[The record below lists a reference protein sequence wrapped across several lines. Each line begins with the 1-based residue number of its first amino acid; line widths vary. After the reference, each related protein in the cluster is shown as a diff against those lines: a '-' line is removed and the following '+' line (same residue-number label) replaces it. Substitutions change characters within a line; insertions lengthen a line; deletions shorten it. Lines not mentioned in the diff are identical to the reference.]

1 MTKKAGRAADPSMR
15 LKREKKKNEFSRR
28 FERSKRETHRQFNPV
43 IPEAG
48 SGTW

>member
-1 MTKKAGRAADPSMR
+1 MR

-28 FERSKRETHRQFNPV
+28 FEKKRSKPGTHRQFNPV